1 MDMPFS
7 RRTAMKLAISACLP
21 GSIAGIA
28 FAQPAPAVG
37 GKPANPAGIMPGTG
51 VEQQKNAPIPNA
63 RSYPMEIGGRT
74 LEEWIRDI
82 DSSDPS
88 VRAHAIQIIVEFGPS
103 VRKALPAITRQVKRL
118 NDLSPQAYAIIAL
131 AELVPMTPPSAN
143 PDKWTTDAIN
153 ALILELENP
162 ESVIRFR
169 AATALGYIGPPAR
182 NAVNMLIPRLLDRNS
197 WEIRKAACFALGT
210 VGRDGRIGPWR
221 MCSKPWRPVSAIR

>member
-1 MDMPFS
+1 MHIPFS
-7 RRTAMKLAISACLP
+7 RRTALKLAMSACLP

-28 FAQPAPAVG
+28 CTQPIPAVG
-37 GKPANPAGIMPGTG
+37 GKPANPIRPGSG

-63 RSYPMEIGGRT
+63 RSYPTEIGGRT

-103 VRKALPAITRQVKRL
+103 ARKAIPAITRQVKRL

-131 AELVPMTPPSAN
+131 AELVPMAPPSAN

-162 ESVIRFR
+162 ESVIRFPR
-169 AATALGYIGPPAR
+169 RRRSATSDR
-182 NAVNMLIPRLLDRNS
+182 RLAMR
-197 WEIRKAACFALGT
+197 
-210 VGRDGRIGPWR
+210 
-221 MCSKPWRPVSAIR
+221 